1 MLPLPPRVRGENRE
15 EHVCDGLIGPDFPK
29 PANAQIL
36 SDELDN
42 PGIKVLCFTKF
53 IDEYNLG
60 EDTCLKVTM
69 D

>member
-1 MLPLPPRVRGENRE
+1 MLPLLHESVEENRE
-15 EHVCDGLIGPDFPK
+15 EHVCDLLIGQDFPK

-42 PGIKVLCFTKF
+42 PGIKVFCLTKL